1 MSDPDLGTGAAIARI
16 VDEHAVQAVLLRYAT
31 ALDTRDWGKLR
42 SCFVPDVVA
51 SYDSIGNQQGYEAVE
66 RLCRTALEPL
76 AATQHIVSNVE
87 VSIDGD
93 RAVARC
99 NLQSTH
105 VRSAPAGD
113 DFVVA
118 GVYTDEL
125 VRTADGWRISR
136 RSLRRVWTT
145 GRLHDPAAVLRGD
158 ER

>member
-1 MSDPDLGTGAAIARI
+1 MTDPDVATSAAIARI
-16 VDEHAVQAVLLRYAT
+16 IDEHAVQAVLLRYAT

-51 SYDSIGNQQGYEAVE
+51 TYDSIGDLQGYEAVE

-76 AATQHIVSNVE
+76 AATQHVVSNVE

-93 RAVARC
+93 RAAARC

-105 VRSAPAGD
+105 VRTTPSGD
-113 DFVVA
+113 NFVIA

-125 VRTADGWRISR
+125 IRTPDGWRIAR

-145 GRLHDPAAVLRGD
+145 GRLHDPAAALRGD
-158 ER
+158 DR